1 MLQDSLFL
9 PVKVTNLS
17 NLLLFKQEHFRFE
30 KLIYFS
36 LANSILVDRVFHI
49 QIESIDFLLKKI
61 LDIKNRLYILLK
73 LILIQKMKQFSNI
86 KE

>member
-61 LDIKNRLYILLK
+61 LDIKNLLYILLK